1 MMIRHARRIIAI
13 ALAGTLLVLGGWWY
27 AWPKYQWRRAQREVA
42 RGDLAAAEKDL
53 TTLLRTS
60 PDDSQARFLHA
71 QVLRRLKRFG
81 DAQASVSRALSLGL
95 PKTDEVQREA
105 ALIGAGLNFRN
116 NEASLRKLLDNAPMD
131 LEILQA
137 LAKGCVSQMRWGD
150 AERAYTDWLQIE
162 PENLDA
168 LLGRGQA
175 RLRNERWKEAAGD
188 FQAMLRQVPEHFHA
202 RLLLADCFLSESRLA
217 EAEPELLVCRQL
229 RPDRAEPLVGLA
241 ICATNQG
248 DLDKAQN
255 LLTEARTL
263 DSSSILVLEELG
275 DHYMLRRRYDLA
287 EDSFARAVRLNP
299 RDREGHLKLSQA
311 LLAAGKEE
319 LARAHERR
327 FRELD
332 SLATRS
338 ASR

>member
-1 MMIRHARRIIAI
+1 MINNLRRIILI

-27 AWPKYQWRRAQREVA
+27 AWPKYQWWRARGDAA
-42 RGDLAAAEKDL
+42 RGDLAAAEKSL
-53 TTLLRTS
+53 TAILRTS
-60 PDDSQARFLHA
+60 PSHTEAVFLHA
-71 QVLRRLKRFG
+71 QVLRKLKRFG
-81 DAQASVSRALSLGL
+81 EAQAALSRALSEGL
-95 PKTDEVQREA
+95 PKDDEVHRES
-105 ALIGAGLNFRN
+105 ALIGAGVNFRN
-116 NEASLRKLLDNAPMD
+116 SEASLRKLLHDSPTD
-131 LEILQA
+131 LEVMQA
-137 LAKGCVSQMRWGD
+137 LAKGCVSQMRWDD
-150 AERAYTDWLQIE
+150 AEQAYTDWLQIE

-175 RLRNERWKEAAGD
+175 RLRNERWKEAASD
-188 FQAMLRQVPEHFHA
+188 FQAMLRQAPEHFHA

-217 EAEPELLVCRQL
+217 EAEPELLACRQL
-229 RPDRAEPLVGLA
+229 RPDRAEPLVGMA

-248 DLDKAQN
+248 DLDKAQS
-255 LLTEARTL
+255 LLTEARML

-287 EDSFARAVRLNP
+287 EESFAKAVRLNP

-319 LARAHERR
+319 LARAHEQR

-332 SLATRS
+332 ALPTQRS
-338 ASR
+338 FR